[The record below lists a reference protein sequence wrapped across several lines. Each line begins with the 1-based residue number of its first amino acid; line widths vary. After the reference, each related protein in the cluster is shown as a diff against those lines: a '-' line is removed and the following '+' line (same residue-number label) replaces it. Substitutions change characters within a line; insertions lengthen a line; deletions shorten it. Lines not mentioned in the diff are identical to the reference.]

1 MKSVL
6 LAYRTAK
13 YIEGSRLLSS
23 IFIPLSHLWKDAA
36 GYRKIGQFS
45 WPFFLFLFF
54 FFFFFF
60 FPSFQEISR
69 QETALMARESSD
81 VTPVDY
87 SYSYSYYYSYSFYYS
102 YSYFREDFNFMK
114 I

>member
-23 IFIPLSHLWKDAA
+23 IFLPLSHLWKDAA

-45 WPFFLFLFF
+45 FSLSWSLGNSLFLNG
-54 FFFFFF
+54 
-60 FPSFQEISR
+60 E
-69 QETALMARESSD
+69 ESSD
-81 VTPVDY
+81 MTRVDY
-87 SYSYSYYYSYSFYYS
+87 
-102 YSYFREDFNFMK
+102 
-114 I
+114 II